1 MADFATLYGP
11 RLNLWLNNSD
21 SNVLF
26 TTARRQQAIND
37 AQAQFCDLTE
47 CLKRE
52 STVTVSCNT
61 VEYNLLSSAILT
73 GSSNFARLAKQ
84 GPEYKRYSSAGT
96 VMDWLTGDDFL
107 QRPIEWRNRQES
119 GWRNST
125 TPTTPTGWYLRSND
139 GGLFFGLDQPPLV
152 SSAQSAEI
160 VVPFVQRPATLS
172 NSTDVPFT
180 VNGAA
185 RTDLTI
191 FHEALPHYAAYTLL
205 PLTGDDAGAQT
216 HLQRFLDYVARYLG
230 QQTPRGGSYVQF
242 GVNYLQ
248 RARGRRFGYR
258 GSVPPSQF
266 S

>member
-1 MADFATLYGP
+1 MIFERLYSDE
-11 RLNLWLNNSD
+11 LNLALNSSD
-21 SNVLF
+21 SNTLY
-26 TTARRQQAIND
+26 TTARRKQAIND

-47 CLKRE
+47 CLQRE

-61 VEYNLLSSAILT
+61 VEYNLLSSAILG
-73 GSSNFARLAKQ
+73 GSSNFSRLAKQ
-84 GPEYKRYSSAGT
+84 GLEYKRYSSAGT

-107 QRPIEWRNRQES
+107 QRPIEWRNRQEP

-125 TPTTPTGWYLRSND
+125 TPTTPTGWYIRPS
-139 GGLFFGLDQPPLV
+139 GGSLFLGLDQRPLV

-180 VNGAA
+180 VGGVT

-205 PLTGDDAGAQT
+205 PLTGDDAGAQS

-230 QQTPRGGSYVQF
+230 QRTPRGGSYVQF

-248 RARGRRFGYR
+248 RARSRGYGYR